1 MALLFGGFAAE
12 AQELVIRNARV
23 HTADAAGTLER
34 ADVLV
39 RDGRVQAV
47 GASLAAADGASVVD
61 ATGKVVTP
69 GLFAGITAIGLE
81 EVSLEAGTV
90 DQAYAPGTQT
100 PALPV
105 AMRPEFDP
113 TLAYNPR
120 SALVPVARIEG
131 MTWSMLAPS
140 ALAGGTVVAGQGAA
154 VALDGSFDAVLPGTR
169 TLFVAAGSGA
179 RALAGGS
186 RAAEWMLLE
195 QAIRETRPDAK
206 LRDTDAR
213 VLTLAGREALAHY
226 IAGGRVAFTV
236 DRAADIRQAIAFAQR
251 HGMKPVIVGGAEAWV
266 VAAELARAEVPVLL
280 DPLVNLPGSFDQL
293 GATFENAARLH
304 AAGVTIAFTQSGDA
318 SHNARKLRQV
328 AGNAV
333 AHGLPWD
340 AALAAITT
348 NPAAIFGV
356 EDRGALVPGRRA
368 DFVVWSGDPLEVTT
382 VAEQVYIGGRAIP
395 MRSRQTELRDRYLPE
410 RPALPRAYSR

>member
-226 IAGGRVAFTV
+226 VAGGRVAFTV